1 MQWRES
7 GALSRT
13 AASDRPLQQ
22 QLLGLGD
29 RLGGV
34 EALGADVRAV
44 HDRVAAIE
52 AERILKL
59 VEPLARIF
67 VASYVKVTER
77 RAPEFGAVNLTK
89 REVECLRWA
98 AAGKTNDEIA
108 TIGSVLEKF
117 DAQKTILSS
126 VINHNPEIET
136 LLAKKTKFHKL
147 SHLSKLPFT
156 TPVGKPETIGA
167 DRLALCAAAVYFF
180 PKQHNLVIGMGSCI
194 TYNFINADHEFLG
207 GGISPGMEMRMK
219 ALNQF
224 TAKLPIVKPD
234 GNVPL
239 VGYDTVTNILSG
251 VVIGMAKEIDG
262 FIDVF
267 KERYGNFNVH
277 LTGGDLVYLAPHL
290 KNQIFADPELIFKGL
305 YAISEVN
312 NQ

>member
-1 MQWRES
+1 MNTLCFDF
-7 GALSRT
+7 GNT
-13 AASDRPLQQ
+13 
-22 QLLGLGD
+22 
-29 RLGGV
+29 RLKIAFFQNAKLAEV
-34 EALGADVRAV
+34 IV
-44 HDRVAAIE
+44 IE
-52 AERILKL
+52 
-59 VEPLARIF
+59 
-67 VASYVKVTER
+67 
-77 RAPEFGAVNLTK
+77 
-89 REVECLRWA
+89 
-98 AAGKTNDEIA
+98 NDEIA
-108 TIGSVLEKF
+108 TITSILEKF

-136 LLAKKTKFHKL
+136 LLTQKTRFHKL

-167 DRLALCAAAVYFF
+167 DRLALNAAAVYFF

-207 GGISPGMEMRMK
+207 GGISPGMEMRMRS
-219 ALNQF
+219 LNQF

-251 VVIGMAKEIDG
+251 VVLGMAKEIDG
-262 FIDVF
+262 FIDVY

>member
-1 MQWRES
+1 MNTLCFDFGNTRLKVALFQNAKLTEVIVIENDGITTIES
-7 GALSRT
+7 ILNR
-13 AASDRPLQQ
+13 SD
-22 QLLGLGD
+22 
-29 RLGGV
+29 
-34 EALGADVRAV
+34 
-44 HDRVAAIE
+44 
-52 AERILKL
+52 
-59 VEPLARIF
+59 
-67 VASYVKVTER
+67 S
-77 RAPEFGAVNLTK
+77 
-89 REVECLRWA
+89 
-98 AAGKTNDEIA
+98 
-108 TIGSVLEKF
+108 
-117 DAQKTILSS
+117 QKAILSS

-136 LLAKKTKFHKL
+136 LLGEKTKFHKL
-147 SHLSKLPFT
+147 NHLSKLPFT

-167 DRLALCAAAVYFF
+167 DRLALAAAAVYFF

-207 GGISPGMEMRMK
+207 GGISPGMEMRMRS
-219 ALNQF
+219 LNQF

-251 VVIGMAKEIDG
+251 VVMGMAKEIDG
-262 FIDVF
+262 FIDSY